1 MHEAFVE
8 SCINHWKATS
18 PCARK
23 STLAIVLTEL
33 WPSRVYL
40 STLACDGPD
49 PTKGDAT
56 SNQNLLAHDLDVCT
70 KRLDDIL
77 FRCFPFRLAGVW
89 VEFVT
94 YVGTPSQ
101 KLRKVKA
108 HFEGNLENLW
118 LMYKRSLLNACC
130 QYYIPFLSL
139 GPFSI
144 KVSALRILCNRSFL
158 LKHRW
163 NRCSSH

>member
-8 SCINHWKATS
+8 SCIDHWKATS
-18 PCARK
+18 PCAQK

-33 WPSRVYL
+33 WPSNVYL

-56 SNQNLLAHDLDVCT
+56 SDQNFLAHDFDVCT

-77 FRCFPFRLAGVW
+77 FRCFPFPLAGVW

-94 YVGTPSQ
+94 YVGALSQ

-108 HFEGNLENLW
+108 QFEDNHEKLW
-118 LMYKRSLLNACC
+118 PMCKKSLLNACC
-130 QYYIPFLSL
+130 RYCIPLS
-139 GPFSI
+139 FSRAVFDQGQRTE
-144 KVSALRILCNRSFL
+144 KTL
-158 LKHRW
+158 
-163 NRCSSH
+163 